1 MFQDIQEKIMG
12 LNFQGCLVK
21 IDAIESYNHK
31 GKTGGKITVDIK
43 GVITKC
49 GQEPREFSQYFI
61 LGQQAPK
68 KFYIRLDIFTY
79 KDSKKAPVVSGISF
93 LLFIILCRKCV
104 SVY

>member
-1 MFQDIQEKIMG
+1 MFQEIQEKMMG

-21 IDAIESYNHK
+21 IDTIESYSPK
-31 GKTGGKITVDIK
+31 GIISVDIK